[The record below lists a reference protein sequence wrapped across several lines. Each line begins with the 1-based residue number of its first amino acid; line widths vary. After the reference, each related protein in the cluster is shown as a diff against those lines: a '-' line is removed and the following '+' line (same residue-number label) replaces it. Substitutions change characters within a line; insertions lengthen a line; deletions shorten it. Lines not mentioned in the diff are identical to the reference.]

1 MSTSYR
7 NKIIL
12 TYRAL
17 LETHEE
23 LMERI
28 INVGMTGQYAE
39 INSCFEKGDS
49 FKFDLEMFRDS
60 KDQNLQLLLEL
71 FDELENVMN
80 TLANVNGITEEEL
93 EDEDI

>member
-1 MSTSYR
+1 MYR

-17 LETHEE
+17 LEIHEE

-28 INVGMTGQYAE
+28 INMGMTGEFAE
-39 INSCFEKGDS
+39 INEIFREGDT

-60 KDQNLQLLLEL
+60 KDQNLQLLLGF

-93 EDEDI
+93 EDESI